1 MKNIEMKKLSTG
13 DKVRFLNTIG
23 GGIVKGFQSKQV
35 VIVED
40 EHGFDIPVLIS
51 ECVVVESTS
60 DNKMGKFAEEDNYQK
75 ETIQDTKQELKDSM
89 PEVSVDE
96 SYQPEETAE
105 GEKITA
111 CLAYL
116 PIDLKNLSTSK
127 YECYFVN
134 DSNYYL
140 FFNYMNRENN
150 IWKSRYNGIVEPNT
164 KIFLEEFDKTSLNDI
179 EKISVQ
185 FIAFKHNKSYKFK
198 NPCSVELRIDT
209 VKFYKLHSFREN
221 DYFED
226 EAIVY
231 YIIKNDVPE
240 REMLISAGD
249 LERAMREKEVSER
262 RPVKQTIKKRKSDP
276 IIEVDLHINELLDT
290 TAGMNNADIL
300 EYQLKKFND
309 VMKENIKNKNHRIV
323 FIHGKGDGVLKTSL
337 LKELKKNY
345 PTCYSQDASFKEY
358 GYGATMVK
366 IK

>member
-1 MKNIEMKKLSTG
+1 MKKLSTG
-13 DKVRFLNTIG
+13 DRVRFLNTVG

-35 VIVED
+35 VIIED
-40 EHGFDIPVLIS
+40 EHGFDMPVLIS
-51 ECVVVESTS
+51 ECVVVESAS
-60 DNKMGKFAEEDNYQK
+60 DSKMSQSSEDNYS
-75 ETIQDTKQELKDSM
+75 ETETNHDLKSSI
-89 PEVSVDE
+89 PEVNISE
-96 SYQPEETAE
+96 SYQPEETTE

-116 PIDLKNLSTSK
+116 PIDLKNLSTTK

-140 FFNYMNRENN
+140 YFNYMNRENN
-150 IWKSRYNGIVEPNT
+150 IWNSRYNGIVEPNT
-164 KIFLEEFDKTSLNDI
+164 KIFIEEFDKTILNEI

-185 FIAFKHNKSYKFK
+185 FIAFKHNKQYKFK

-221 DYFED
+221 DYFND
-226 EAIVY
+226 DAIIY
-231 YIIKNDVPE
+231 HIIKEDIPE
-240 REMLISAGD
+240 RELLISSGD
-249 LERAMREKEVSER
+249 IELALKEKEFSER
-262 RPVKQTIKKRKSDP
+262 RRSKQPVKKKKIIP
-276 IIEVDLHINELLDT
+276 ITEVDLHINELLDT
-290 TAGMNNADIL
+290 TAGMNNSDIL

-309 VMKENIKNKNHRIV
+309 VMKENINNKNHRIV
-323 FIHGKGDGVLKTSL
+323 FIHGKGDGILKASL

-345 PTCYSQDASFKEY
+345 PTCYYQDASFQEY